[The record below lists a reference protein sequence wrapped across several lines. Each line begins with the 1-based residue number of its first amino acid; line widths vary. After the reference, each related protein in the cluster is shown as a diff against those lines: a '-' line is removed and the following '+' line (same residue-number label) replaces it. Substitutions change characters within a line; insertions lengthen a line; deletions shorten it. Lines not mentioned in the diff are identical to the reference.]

1 MKHFSPL
8 WSLIP
13 GAALIAGCGSQPK
26 DKTSEHSPQKPNVVY
41 LIADDLGIGDLS
53 CYGATKVSTPNI
65 DRLAGQG
72 MQFTNAYA
80 TSSTS
85 TPSRYSMLTGEYAWR
100 KEGTDV
106 AAAFE
111 GTVTD
116 VYNDVRLGNVVE
128 MSLGN
133 GYEASYGQLENV
145 DVAVGDTISQ
155 GEVIGEVSQPTRY
168 YSVEGSHLNFM
179 LTQDGNPV
187 DPLDYL
193 D

>member
-85 TPSRYSMLTGEYAWR
+85 TPSRFEYADGHVSLATEEYR
-100 KEGTDV
+100 HRSGQFRTHHR
-106 AAAFE
+106 
-111 GTVTD
+111 
-116 VYNDVRLGNVVE
+116 YRLRH
-128 MSLGN
+128 
-133 GYEASYGQLENV
+133 YGRYV
-145 DVAVGDTISQ
+145 Q
-155 GEVIGEVSQPTRY
+155 GRRLCNRCSR
-168 YSVEGSHLNFM
+168 
-179 LTQDGNPV
+179 
-187 DPLDYL
+187 
-193 D
+193 

>member
-1 MKHFSPL
+1 MGRVEMTTPR
-8 WSLIP
+8 IT
-13 GAALIAGCGSQPK
+13 AA
-26 DKTSEHSPQKPNVVY
+26 
-41 LIADDLGIGDLS
+41 
-53 CYGATKVSTPNI
+53 
-65 DRLAGQG
+65 
-72 MQFTNAYA
+72 
-80 TSSTS
+80 TS